1 VKDYIIWLKCGQS
14 MQGTMTE
21 EEVDKLQEWASSTPD
36 TPGEFRDTDG
46 AIFIAPGQLAALSI
60 NKPEQ
65 TSKIGF

>member
-1 VKDYIIWLKCGQS
+1 MKDYIIWLKSGQTIT
-14 MQGTMTE
+14 GTIFE
-21 EEVDKLQEWASSTPD
+21 EEIDKLQKWALSAPD

-60 NKPEQ
+60 NEPEQ